1 MIAPN
6 DDIGAALTQLNAAH
20 AALLDQAGSQCYRLT
35 AQWIDALVAVQQ
47 AGMTSIRCRDRL
59 YSAQLRL
66 QQLLAM
72 RDALR
77 ADPGSHVGNGHQT
90 DQ

>member
-6 DDIGAALTQLNAAH
+6 DDVGAALAQLNAAH
-20 AALLDQAGSQCYRLT
+20 AALRDQASTHGYKLVV
-35 AQWIDALVAVQQ
+35 QWIDALVAAQQ
-47 AGMTSIRCRDRL
+47 AGMARIRCRDRL

-77 ADPGSHVGNGHQT
+77 ADPGAHVGNGHQT